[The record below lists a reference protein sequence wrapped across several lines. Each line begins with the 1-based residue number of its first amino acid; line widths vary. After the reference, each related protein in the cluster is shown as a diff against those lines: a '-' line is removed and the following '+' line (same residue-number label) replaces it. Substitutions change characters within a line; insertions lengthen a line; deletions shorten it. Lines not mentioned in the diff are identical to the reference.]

1 MLHLVFK
8 VSSTCSHTRL
18 KSLSPL
24 SNCFINSAGQAGRI
38 CSGIP
43 IPLWKKISRRTQKFR
58 RDSPRNMPIKITGRM
73 KPQINLSKG

>member
-24 SNCFINSAGQAGRI
+24 SDCFINSAGQFRGCRA
-38 CSGIP
+38 P
-43 IPLWKKISRRTQKFR
+43 I
-58 RDSPRNMPIKITGRM
+58 IKI
-73 KPQINLSKG
+73 